1 MKAQI
6 VFLSIAVLAI
16 NSPKQFHPASVTES
30 SDKMPVT
37 VVKKQNTAFA
47 FFRTHHQGKGVTA
60 EWGLTSNA
68 GVTCFIVER
77 TYEDPADP
85 YSVWED
91 IAVVPVDQ
99 TRSFKYT
106 DSSVFPGYINYRI
119 VAFTIDGSA
128 IVSDVSGVRIVSH

>member
-16 NSPKQFHPASVTES
+16 NAPKQFHPASANGRV
-30 SDKMPVT
+30 DLIPVT
-37 VVKKQNTAFA
+37 IAKKQEYSFA

-60 EWGLTSNA
+60 EWGLTSNV
-68 GVTCFIVER
+68 GVTGFIVER
-77 TYEDPADP
+77 TYEDPTDP

-91 IAVVPVDQ
+91 IAALPSDQ
-99 TRSFKYT
+99 VRSFKYT
-106 DSSVFPGYINYRI
+106 DTSVFPGYINYRV
-119 VAFTIDGSA
+119 VAFTIDGSS